1 MFKRRSLQTALFFA
15 WRYLFSKK
23 KHNIINII
31 SIISTVGIMVSTAAL
46 IIVLSVF
53 NGLEDL
59 VSNSFNQFNPDY
71 MITAKQGKSFPV
83 DEIDITKLKS
93 ISNVAHVEEVV
104 SDLTL
109 ITLNEKQILTHF
121 KGVSAHYAKN
131 SKIDQLIFDGAF
143 KLDTNGNQF
152 AVLGSIAA
160 GTLDINLNGFDLL
173 KFHYPKRDKKN
184 FSNPTDAFNTLFL
197 QPSGVFLSHT
207 QYDEQVVFVPIDF
220 ARELG
225 NFYNEVTSIEI
236 ILSRTNQQFSE
247 QKRIKEIV
255 GDKFIVKNKFEQE
268 ELLFKTMKS
277 EKLMI
282 FFILSF
288 VVLVAIFN
296 IIGVIGMLIVE
307 KKKDIGILNTLGADY
322 NLINSIFLIEGVL
335 ISTLGG
341 ILGIFFGFIICFVQQ
356 TFGIVKLGDGSANYI
371 IEHYPVIMSTT
382 DFIVVFAAVI
392 VISLFASF
400 ISIAGL
406 RNRKTNFEFYR

>member
-1 MFKRRSLQTALFFA
+1 
-15 WRYLFSKK
+15 
-23 KHNIINII
+23 
-31 SIISTVGIMVSTAAL
+31 MVSSAAL

-71 MITAKQGKSFPV
+71 MITAKQGKSFSLN
-83 DEIDITKLKS
+83 EIDISSLKN

-109 ITLNEKQILTHF
+109 ITLNDKQILTHF
-121 KGVSAHYAKN
+121 KGVSSNYPIY
-131 SKIDQLIFDGAF
+131 SQTDQLIFDGAF
-143 KLDTNGNQF
+143 HLNVEGKPF
-152 AVLGSIAA
+152 AVLGSIVA

-173 KFHYPKRDKKN
+173 KFHYPKREKKN
-184 FSNPTDAFNTLFL
+184 LSNPTDAFNTLFL

-207 QYDEQVVFVPIDF
+207 QYDEQIVFVPIDF

-225 NFYNEVTSIEI
+225 DFQNEVTSLEI
-236 ILSRTNQQFSE
+236 ILHKKNQQFSE
-247 QKRIKEIV
+247 QKQIKAII
-255 GDKFIVKNKFEQE
+255 GDKFVVKNKFEQE

-322 NLINSIFLIEGVL
+322 NLINSIFLMEGVL
-335 ISTLGG
+335 ISTFGG
-341 ILGIFFGFIICFVQQ
+341 ILGIFFGFLICFIQQ
-356 TFGIVKLGDGSANYI
+356 TFGIIKLGDGTANYI
-371 IEHYPVIMSTT
+371 IDHYPVIMSTN
-382 DFIVVFAAVI
+382 DFIVVFASVMLISVI
-392 VISLFASF
+392 ASF